1 MLKKRLIISLTFKDG
16 ILFRTKNFNPDYRY
30 TKNFIGLF
38 SVDELIIIDIS
49 ENKLSK
55 KFLEIIKFFSQNC
68 FVPISIGGGINS
80 VDKAD
85 VFFKNGA
92 DKIVLNS
99 SCISN
104 KSLISKIAKKYGSQS
119 IIQSIDIKKIKSEY
133 KVFNRSGKN
142 NSNLNP
148 KQAIRESL
156 SQGAGEILINNIDL
170 DGSLLGY
177 DLKVL
182 KELSTGVNC
191 PFLAL
196 GGAGNWKHISDLFLQ
211 TEVSAACT
219 QNIFHFSDESI
230 VSAKKYLKKLN
241 INIRI

>member
-38 SVDELIIIDIS
+38 SIDELIIIDIS

-119 IIQSIDIKKIKSEY
+119 IIQSIDIKNKSEY

-156 SQGAGEILINNIDL
+156 LQGAGEILINNIDL